1 MDTEKNAGGTRQIWF
16 AAANSEHGFENH
28 FPALFS
34 AGTGAD
40 ALYIVKGGPGTGKSG
55 LMRRVARCAGEAGWQ
70 IVFLLC
76 SSDPAS
82 LDGLLLTAPDGRTVG
97 MLDGTAPHAW
107 EPTLP
112 GTRENLLDLGAFW
125 DVRMLTAQR
134 DAIVR
139 LNLRKSAAYQR
150 AYRCL
155 RAAGEADRVAE
166 SLTAPC
172 LREAKLDA
180 LAERLLRLAIRGGDW
195 TRAVAGAVPPGVFR
209 RAFAMT
215 GRARLDTPERL
226 AAKLLCISDRTGAGY
241 RLLHLLRHK
250 AAERGIAASAF
261 CDPLRPDRADG
272 ILFRDSGLCILYTP
286 GEPSRTDAATDVSA
300 PERPRMLSLRPCLDT
315 DSLRQIRPL
324 LREAEHLREGALRA
338 ADRHLAS
345 AAEAHFA
352 LEKIYTA
359 AMDFRAVTAF
369 TDTVCARVLG
379 RR

>member
-1 MDTEKNAGGTRQIWF
+1 
-16 AAANSEHGFENH
+16 
-28 FPALFS
+28 
-34 AGTGAD
+34 
-40 ALYIVKGGPGTGKSG
+40 
-55 LMRRVARCAGEAGWQ
+55 
-70 IVFLLC
+70 
-76 SSDPAS
+76 
-82 LDGLLLTAPDGRTVG
+82 
-97 MLDGTAPHAW
+97 
-107 EPTLP
+107 
-112 GTRENLLDLGAFW
+112 
-125 DVRMLTAQR
+125 
-134 DAIVR
+134 
-139 LNLRKSAAYQR
+139 
-150 AYRCL
+150 
-155 RAAGEADRVAE
+155 
-166 SLTAPC
+166 
-172 LREAKLDA
+172 
-180 LAERLLRLAIRGGDW
+180 
-195 TRAVAGAVPPGVFR
+195 
-209 RAFAMT
+209 MT

-226 AAKLLCISDRTGAGY
+226 AAKLLYISDRTGAGY

-272 ILFRDSGLCILYTP
+272 ILFRDSGLCILYIP
-286 GEPSRTDAATDVSA
+286 GEPSRADAATDASA

-379 RR
+379 KR